1 MPTAASRRGLLPWLS
16 LLVVWLV
23 WGSTYL
29 AMRVV
34 VSEMPPL
41 VGAGTRFLTAGSL
54 MALVALGVDRG
65 RGWPRRRQWRD
76 YALVGMLL
84 LGVGNSLVMWSE
96 RIVPSGI
103 AALIVATVP
112 VWILLLDGLRQ
123 AGEPWTLRVWIG
135 TAIGLGG
142 VVLVARPGAGVDRG
156 HWLAIGAL
164 QLATLSWTAG
174 SLYAQ
179 QVRERLPLASAAAVE
194 MLAGGALGLLASRL
208 LGEDWSALA
217 TASPH
222 AWAALGYLVVFGS
235 LLGFTCFAYCL
246 NELPASTVG
255 TYAYVNPV
263 VAVLLGLLVLR
274 EPASGGLLLGGALIV
289 VSVVLTTLRPAVA
302 GRRPPR

>member
-1 MPTAASRRGLLPWLS
+1 MPTADSRRGLLPWLS